1 MVRCGDY
8 GRIEFVH
15 TEQRAG
21 AIKGELVYD
30 ADRRLWRASVKQ
42 ALRDSRVTG
51 RSKDLIKLEETYE
64 FI

>member
-1 MVRCGDY
+1 MDCGNY

-21 AIKGELVYD
+21 ALAKELVFD
-30 ADRRLWRASVKQ
+30 SERRLWRASVKQ
-42 ALRDSRVTG
+42 ALRDSRVTR
-51 RSKDLIKLEETYE
+51 RSKDLINTEENYE